1 MQSSEHD
8 VKRVLREAISGF
20 TIPFS
25 FINPFSFSVEDSEL
39 HYLPSIVP
47 AKPGIAKDLLE
58 AQDIGSKAMEDF
70 IDIHLNEKSVGFHN
84 PIKRNKLKAFAVCD
98 AKKKLTSSRNEISH
112 MRAERNVFV

>member
-20 TIPFS
+20 TNPFTNLLS

-58 AQDIGSKAMEDF
+58 AQDIGSKGMEDF
-70 IDIHLNEKSVGFHN
+70 IANI
-84 PIKRNKLKAFAVCD
+84 
-98 AKKKLTSSRNEISH
+98 
-112 MRAERNVFV
+112 